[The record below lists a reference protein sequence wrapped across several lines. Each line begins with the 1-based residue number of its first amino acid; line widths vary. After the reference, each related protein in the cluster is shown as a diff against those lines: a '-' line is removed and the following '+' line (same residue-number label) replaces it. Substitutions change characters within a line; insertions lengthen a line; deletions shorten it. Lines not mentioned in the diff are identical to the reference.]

1 MKKWQIF
8 IISLSIPLLAGF
20 VGSLSTASSVNS
32 WYATL
37 EKPSF
42 NPPSWLFAPVWTVL
56 YLMIGVVLYILWTS
70 DHPSKR
76 LAIKAFAIQM
86 ILNFFWSPAFFGL
99 ESPLLG
105 LLVIL
110 PLWVFILI
118 CIRLFKPISAT
129 ASYMMVPY
137 FLWVTFASLLNIS
150 IWYLN

>member
-8 IISLSIPLLAGF
+8 LVSIAIPLLAGF

-37 EKPSF
+37 EKPPF

-70 DHPSKR
+70 KHPLKKQA
-76 LAIKAFAIQM
+76 LKLFAIQM
-86 ILNFFWSPAFFGL
+86 VLNFLWSPAFFGL
-99 ESPLLG
+99 ESPMLG
-105 LLVIL
+105 LFAII
-110 PLWVFILI
+110 PLWISILV
-118 CIRLFKPISAT
+118 CIRVFKPISAIS
-129 ASYMMVPY
+129 SYLMIPY
-137 FLWVTFASLLNIS
+137 FLWVSFATILNFS